1 MSSKEKQDLA
11 RQFCQDV
18 TEQVTKKH
26 KINCIPP
33 KNKSVFFE
41 PTNKSKV
48 TPEGNTLDDVR
59 TNIYDWLTAQLAH
72 NKNSANKKCSYS
84 VLDARKEHVTFTLS
98 KVTNENRLVFATFT
112 SEGSQKEHTFEF
124 RGFKNSKS
132 FKLNRTVV
140 DEYTALGG
148 KIVRTKVKNAPTNL
162 KTKSITGSDHEVIS
176 IINDAIHGTLD
187 AWLKHHREMG
197 DTHALLAGIQR
208 GVTLHLGKKVYQ
220 NVVAAW
226 PANGT
231 THKCDFILIAAD
243 QTPSDKMHLYECG
256 YFSYKKGNKPS
267 DFQQYGGITKSALS
281 IDKMSSE
288 AKHEINLFVKA
299 AAVNAKYVKKPFVYI
314 NKDVKEIK
322 QMKVVERFEYLKT
335 RTVLTPTQ
343 TVRMKYF
350 DFNKAKI
357 VKFAHTTLENIKV
370 HVGEGGYMIKS
381 DEIIKQSMYGRD
393 YGNPQ
398 YGLNNCEG
406 VLQGAR
412 SEHVSQTPTD
422 DGLPKV
428 VIKFA
433 HEMWQGDTML
443 PDSPYCPT
451 FYFRPDNR
459 ALVSPIDE
467 SIRVENTRGFIV
479 SRKFRSNKEPYP
491 LI

>member
-1 MSSKEKQDLA
+1 MSSKEQQDLA
-11 RQFCQDV
+11 QQFCQDV

-33 KNKSVFFE
+33 KNKSVVFE
-41 PTNKSKV
+41 PSGRSKV
-48 TPEGNTLDDVR
+48 APNSNTLDDVR
-59 TNIYDWLTAQLAH
+59 NDIYDWLTVQLAH
-72 NKNSANKKCSYS
+72 NKKGVDKKYSYS
-84 VLDARKEHVTFTLS
+84 VANARKEHTTFALTEVTH
-98 KVTNENRLVFATFT
+98 ENRVVRATFT
-112 SEGSQKEHTFEF
+112 SDSSQKKYTFEF
-124 RGFKNSKS
+124 RGLKNSKS
-132 FKLNRTVV
+132 FRLNRTVV

-148 KIVRTKVKNAPTNL
+148 KFVRTKVKNAPTNL

-176 IINDAIHGTLD
+176 LINETIHKTLD
-187 AWLKHHREMG
+187 AFLEHHREMG
-197 DTHALLAGIQR
+197 DTNALLAGIQR

-231 THKCDFILIAAD
+231 THKCDFILIASD

-267 DFQQYGGITKSALS
+267 DFQQYGGVTKSALS

-314 NKDVKEIK
+314 NKEVKEIK
-322 QMKVVERFEYLKT
+322 QMKTVEKFEYLKT
-335 RTVLTPTQ
+335 RTVLTPAQ
-343 TVRMKYF
+343 AVRMKYF
-350 DFNKAKI
+350 DFNKAKV
-357 VKFAHTTLENIKV
+357 VKFAHSTLENIKV
-370 HVGEGGYMIKS
+370 HVGEGGYTIKS

-422 DGLPKV
+422 DRLPKV

-433 HEMWQGDTML
+433 HEMWQGETMP
-443 PDSPYCPT
+443 PDSPYHPT

-459 ALVSPIDE
+459 TLVSPIDE

-491 LI
+491 LM